1 MRRTCGE
8 EEALDFASKSM
19 FDQQQLP
26 SFCASAVDSVLKKP
40 RVRREKTERA
50 LEPDER
56 ADGLISKRR
65 PPAKRIRF
73 DAKLHKLIVRDD
85 VEIVQL
91 AVPLVGRNSFCPALS
106 ETAQID

>member
-1 MRRTCGE
+1 
-8 EEALDFASKSM
+8 M

-50 LEPDER
+50 LEQDER

-85 VEIVQL
+85 VEMQL